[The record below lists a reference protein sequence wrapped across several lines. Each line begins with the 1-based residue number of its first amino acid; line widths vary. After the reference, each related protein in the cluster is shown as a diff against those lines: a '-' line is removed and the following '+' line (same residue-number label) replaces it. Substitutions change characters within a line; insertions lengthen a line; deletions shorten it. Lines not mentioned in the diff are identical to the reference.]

1 MIDRDFRLVAILRG
15 IRTAETEA
23 VVTALIESG
32 FRAIEIPLNSPD
44 PMNSIA
50 AAVRCAERLAPGECR
65 IGAGTVLTPQEV
77 AEVKAAGGTLI
88 VSPDANPE
96 VIRAARGAGMVC
108 LPGVFTPTEAHA
120 ALRAGASG
128 LKFFPASQLGAAG
141 IKAIRAILPQGT
153 EIYAVGGV
161 GPADFDEYLAA
172 GVRGFGLGSN
182 LYKPGASAEDV
193 RAKAQEAISAMAR
206 TGSDLH
212 SAT

>member
-15 IRTAETEA
+15 IRTAETEGI
-23 VVTALIESG
+23 VTALIEEG

-50 AAVRCAERLAPGECR
+50 AAVRCAERLAPGQCR
-65 IGAGTVLTPQEV
+65 IGAGTVLSRQDV
-77 AEVKAAGGTLI
+77 AGVKAAGGNLI

-96 VIRAARGAGMVC
+96 VIGAARDAGMVC

-128 LKFFPASQLGAAG
+128 LKFFPASLLGAAG
-141 IKAIRAILPQGT
+141 IKAIATILPQGT

-161 GPADFDEYLAA
+161 GPDDFADYLAA

-182 LYKPGASAEDV
+182 LYKPGATAEEV
-193 RAKAQEAISAMAR
+193 RGKAQQAIRAMAR
-206 TGSDLH
+206 AG
-212 SAT
+212 